1 MLKERRA
8 AKERRKQNKEGE
20 AVYSA
25 LLKITEAIQY
35 AGNQN
40 ELFSAIHRIISGLM
54 PAKNFFVAVYER
66 GGRENETVKFPFF
79 LDQNDPHPYG
89 SYPLGNTLTGLVIRR
104 GEALLLFRETIEKYM
119 GTGVEGKGIGTVSQV
134 WLGVPLKTRDRIIGA
149 IVVQSYEREEEYGE
163 REKQILTAVS
173 GQIALAIELMRY
185 REQLEDLVRLRT
197 GELLEE
203 KRIQSMLF
211 EISQAVYDSGSLRE
225 FLMVVQSKITQ
236 LIDARN
242 FYVALYDPE
251 IDKYRF
257 PYFSDEFDRAD
268 LHMPE
273 DLHFTLTDY
282 VRLNGPLLADHVTH
296 QRLIDQGVVQGV
308 VGTDSEVWLGVPL
321 YVPGKNEAIG
331 VMTVQSYEDSSRFGE
346 KEKRILMSIS
356 TTVALAI
363 DRISLVTELFHH
375 FNNAVTGIRGHA
387 EILLR
392 SSEKELKWLELLQEY
407 LDRYM
412 QSPERNA
419 TRDEIGRVTK
429 KLVQEK
435 KQTDVRIGKIVEGI
449 EEAALRMNRVFSP
462 LLLTGHTAPER
473 E

>member
-1 MLKERRA
+1 MPKERHTV
-8 AKERRKQNKEGE
+8 KRKSGTNEQGE
-20 AVYSA
+20 TVYSA
-25 LLKITEAIQY
+25 LVKITEAIQY

-40 ELFSAIHRIISGLM
+40 ELFSAIHRIVSGM
-54 PAKNFFVAVYER
+54 MQAKNFFIAFYEKD
-66 GGRENETVKFPFF
+66 GEGNESLTFPFF
-79 LDQNDPHPYG
+79 IDRKDRQPRGN
-89 SYPLGNTLTGLVIRR
+89 YPLGKTLTGEVIRR
-104 GEALLLFRETIEKYM
+104 GEALLLSSESIEKFM
-119 GTGVEGKGIGTVSQV
+119 GKGDAWKGIGTLSRV

-149 IVVQSYEREEEYGE
+149 IVVQSYERDDEYGE
-163 REKQILTAVS
+163 REKQILSVVS

-197 GELLEE
+197 GELIEE
-203 KRIQSMLF
+203 KRVQSVLF
-211 EISQAVYDSGSLRE
+211 EISQAVYNSGSLRE
-225 FLMVVQSKITQ
+225 FLVLVQSKITR

-268 LHMPE
+268 VHMPE
-273 DLHFTLTDY
+273 DLRFTLTDY
-282 VRLNGPLLADHVTH
+282 VRRNGPLLADHLTH
-296 QRLIDQGVVQGV
+296 QRLIDQGEVRGV

-331 VMTVQSYEDSSRFGE
+331 VMTVQNYEDNTSFGE

-356 TTVALAI
+356 STVALAI

-392 SSEKELKWLELLQEY
+392 ASVKELEWLELLQEY
-407 LDRYM
+407 LDRYT
-412 QSPERNA
+412 QPSEVEVS
-419 TRDEIGRVTK
+419 RDEIERLTR
-429 KLVQEK
+429 KLFHEK
-435 KQTDVRIGKIVEGI
+435 KRNDIRIGKIVEGI

-462 LLLTGHTAPER
+462 LLLVGSAPLE
-473 E
+473 EE